1 MSDITDSMVFFLFL
15 TFPPALLFF
24 RFIARKPA
32 WWIVLLLALLFVVA
46 GWVSIVGT
54 FVADQ
59 VHIGE
64 LIDQGRDD
72 ELPEGWDSDGAR
84 GVFAVFF
91 GFLFPLVYLLFW
103 FALYGLAAL
112 IGMPFRLKN
121 RQCSQ

>member
-1 MSDITDSMVFFLFL
+1 MPDHILIFLFL
-15 TFPPALLFF
+15 AFPPTLLIL
-24 RFIARKPA
+24 RFVAKRPA
-32 WWIVLLLALLFVVA
+32 WWLVVLLAFLFVLA

-59 VHIGE
+59 VHISE
-64 LIDQGRDD
+64 LIDQGRDE
-72 ELPEGWDSDGAR
+72 ELPEGWDSDGGR

-112 IGMPFRLKN
+112 IRMPFRLKKRN
-121 RQCSQ
+121 VGQ